1 MNLKDLKLSD
11 LIKIALTVTAIV
23 ALTFNLSILS
33 NNTTV
38 INNYIQETNKKLDQQ
53 DQKLDVTTQKLDVI
67 QKVSNDTQ
75 GNVTKVKTDVNKNLA
90 ISKEILNQVD

>member
-11 LIKIALTVTAIV
+11 LIKIAITATAVLLLTV
-23 ALTFNLSILS
+23 NLQFMSN
-33 NNTTV
+33 NNTT
-38 INNYIQETNKKLDQQ
+38 INNYIQETNKKLETQAVQ
-53 DQKLDVTTQKLDVI
+53 LDTI

-75 GNVTKVKTDVNKNLA
+75 GNITKVKTDVNKNLA